1 MNVKQGESI
10 AGLEIEM
17 EEDGVALNE
26 VVVST
31 YRRNDTEMSLL
42 EGMKAQVQVASGIS
56 SQQIAKTLDRDAS
69 EVVKRVPGISVIDDR
84 FVVVRGLSQR
94 YNNVW
99 INGNSSPSLESDSR
113 AFSFDMLPSSQIENM
128 IIYKSPAP
136 EIPADFAGGFI
147 RISTK
152 SLPLRNSIQI
162 GYTTGFNTNTQ
173 FVKTRLNPGNT
184 TDWLGFDLN
193 KRPLPNGMPSHMDVT
208 GSNPAEVTRLTRS
221 FNNDWRVKI
230 IIRFPTNVYL

>member
-1 MNVKQGESI
+1 
-10 AGLEIEM
+10 M

-113 AFSFDMLPSSQIENM
+113 AFSFLRSREICEFQ
-128 IIYKSPAP
+128 SPH
-136 EIPADFAGGFI
+136 
-147 RISTK
+147 
-152 SLPLRNSIQI
+152 RNSVPKVRSHNYIAAI
-162 GYTTGFNTNTQ
+162 
-173 FVKTRLNPGNT
+173 
-184 TDWLGFDLN
+184 
-193 KRPLPNGMPSHMDVT
+193 LP
-208 GSNPAEVTRLTRS
+208 
-221 FNNDWRVKI
+221 
-230 IIRFPTNVYL
+230 YL

>member
-1 MNVKQGESI
+1 MLFRSGESI

-56 SQQIAKTLDRDAS
+56 SQQIAKTLDRDAA

-162 GYTTGFNTNTQ
+162 GYTDRKS
-173 FVKTRLNPGNT
+173 V
-184 TDWLGFDLN
+184 
-193 KRPLPNGMPSHMDVT
+193 V
-208 GSNPAEVTRLTRS
+208 
-221 FNNDWRVKI
+221 
-230 IIRFPTNVYL
+230 

>member
-1 MNVKQGESI
+1 
-10 AGLEIEM
+10 M

-152 SLPLRNSIQI
+152 SLPLRNSIQYQYSI
-162 GYTTGFNTNTQ
+162 CKNASESRQYYRLVGVRFEQETFAEWHAFAHGRYRQQSGGSYAAYTL
-173 FVKTRLNPGNT
+173 V
-184 TDWLGFDLN
+184 
-193 KRPLPNGMPSHMDVT
+193 
-208 GSNPAEVTRLTRS
+208 
-221 FNNDWRVKI
+221 
-230 IIRFPTNVYL
+230 